1 MIPVETK
8 YRMLVLVCT
17 NCRDDGREC
26 CMAKGSVEL
35 HAKLKEALKAVSPD
49 VRVVKTGCLN
59 ACSTGAT
66 VVVMPENT
74 WFGQVTEEDIPE
86 IVRLVVSSES

>member
-8 YRMLVLVCT
+8 YGRLVLVCT
-17 NCRDDGREC
+17 NGRDDGREC

-35 HAKLKEALKAVSPD
+35 HTKLKEAIKAVSAD

-66 VVVMPENT
+66 VVVMPENV

-86 IVRLVVSSES
+86 IVAHATRD